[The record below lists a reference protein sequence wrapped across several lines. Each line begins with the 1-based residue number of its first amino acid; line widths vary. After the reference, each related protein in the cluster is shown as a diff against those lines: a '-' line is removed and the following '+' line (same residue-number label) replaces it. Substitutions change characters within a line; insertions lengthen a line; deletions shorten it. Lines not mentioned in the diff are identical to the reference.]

1 MDTGKMIQSV
11 LYGLGT
17 IYVIA
22 ALFSLLFSLLLR
34 FTSLQENEIGLGIT
48 IISFI
53 AIFFGG
59 MIAGGKGKEK
69 GWFLGVLTGLSYT
82 LLNFLFQYLGFD
94 SFFTMEQIV
103 YYTLFILTAM
113 IGGIVGVNSI
123 GNRSKDG

>member
-34 FTSLQENEIGLGIT
+34 FTSLQENEIGYGIT

-94 SFFTMEQIV
+94 AFFSMEQMV
-103 YYTLFILTAM
+103 YYTLFIITAM
-113 IGGIVGVNSI
+113 IGGIIGVNSI